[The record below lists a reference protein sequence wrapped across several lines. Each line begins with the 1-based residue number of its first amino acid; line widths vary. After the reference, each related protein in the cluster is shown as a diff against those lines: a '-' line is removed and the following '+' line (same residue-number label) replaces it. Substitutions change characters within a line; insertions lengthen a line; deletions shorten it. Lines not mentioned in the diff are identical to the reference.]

1 MIRVGLIGKT
11 NAGKTTFF
19 NSATLG
25 VEEIST
31 YPFTTKQPKVGNASV
46 LSLCVHREFNVK
58 DTPKNS
64 RCIDGWRFVPIELVD
79 LPGLIKGAWQG
90 KGLGNQFLS
99 VAAQS
104 DVLLHV
110 VDASGSIDSTGRL
123 AEPGTGDPIADVADV
138 EEEMVLWYLKL
149 FEGNRDKIVRSIN
162 SGSETVQSVT
172 EIFRG
177 IGVKEWHVKKALHD
191 NGLEN
196 RKIEEFESE
205 ETRQFAS
212 TLREISKPTLI
223 VANKVDLSSAADNFK
238 RLREHNKHMLVV
250 PCSADAELT
259 LRRAQVKGLI
269 KYFPGDERFEI
280 NEKTSL
286 NEKQKWALNFIRKD
300 ILGEYLQTGVQFALN
315 VAVFKLLN
323 MNVVYPVA
331 DQSKLSDKNGNV
343 LPDAYLMRNGSS
355 IEDLANEIHTELAK
369 GILYAIDIRSGLR
382 LPINYL
388 IKDRDVLSIVSAMKK
403 K

>member
-177 IGVKEWHVKKALHD
+177 IGV
-191 NGLEN
+191 
-196 RKIEEFESE
+196 
-205 ETRQFAS
+205 
-212 TLREISKPTLI
+212 
-223 VANKVDLSSAADNFK
+223 
-238 RLREHNKHMLVV
+238 
-250 PCSADAELT
+250 
-259 LRRAQVKGLI
+259 
-269 KYFPGDERFEI
+269 
-280 NEKTSL
+280 
-286 NEKQKWALNFIRKD
+286 
-300 ILGEYLQTGVQFALN
+300 
-315 VAVFKLLN
+315 
-323 MNVVYPVA
+323 
-331 DQSKLSDKNGNV
+331 
-343 LPDAYLMRNGSS
+343 
-355 IEDLANEIHTELAK
+355 
-369 GILYAIDIRSGLR
+369 
-382 LPINYL
+382 
-388 IKDRDVLSIVSAMKK
+388 
-403 K
+403 

>member
-19 NSATLG
+19 NSATSSN
-25 VEEIST
+25 EEIST
-31 YPFTTKQPKVGNASV
+31 YPFTTKHPKIGNASV
-46 LSLCVHREFNVK
+46 ISLCVHREFNLK
-58 DTPKNS
+58 DSPKNS
-64 RCIDGWRFVPIELVD
+64 TCVDGWRFIPIELVD
-79 LPGLIKGAWQG
+79 LPGLIKGAWEG

-104 DVLLHV
+104 DVLLHI
-110 VDASGSIDSTGRL
+110 VDASGSIDSSGRL
-123 AEPGTGDPIADVADV
+123 AEPGTGDPIADVSDI
-138 EEEMVLWYLKL
+138 EEEMILWYLKL
-149 FEGNRDKIVRSIN
+149 FEGNRDKIIRSIN
-162 SGSETVQSVT
+162 SGSDAVQSIT
-172 EIFRG
+172 EIFQG
-177 IGVKEWHVKKALHD
+177 IGVKEWHVKRALE
-191 NGLEN
+191 EN
-196 RKIEEFESE
+196 ELNDKKIGDFDPLQS
-205 ETRQFAS
+205 RRFAS
-212 TLREISKPTLI
+212 TLRELSKPTLI
-223 VANKVDLSSAADNFK
+223 VANKVDLSAAADNFK

-269 KYFPGDERFEI
+269 RYFPGDERFEI

-331 DQSKLSDKNGNV
+331 DPGKLSDKRGNV
-343 LPDAYLMRNGSS
+343 LPDAYLMR
-355 IEDLANEIHTELAK
+355 
-369 GILYAIDIRSGLR
+369 SG
-382 LPINYL
+382 
-388 IKDRDVLSIVSAMKK
+388 
-403 K
+403 